1 MRRLAP
7 AALLTLA
14 MVVLGSYVYLSRR
27 VVVQLQREAAQEG
40 VMYANIYR
48 ALTDTSESETSATAA
63 LLDLSRHITRR
74 GVPVVVTD
82 AEGRPTAAANL
93 PFEVGADPDQ
103 AQVREYVARLDAENP
118 PVTAPGVGTVHYG
131 YTPLVQ
137 RLRVIPVLQALLI
150 GSLIAAAVYA
160 LRTRGRAEREKTWAG
175 MAREAAHQLG
185 TPLSSLSGWVEL
197 LSEREGDGMTA
208 SAVTHMRGDLARLD
222 RVANRFERIG
232 HPPRRDEVDVAEL
245 ARNICAYFRERAPT
259 LAHTV
264 RVVCQQPDGPV
275 MVHGDAVLL
284 EWAIEALVKNA
295 LDALAGR
302 GGTVTVSV
310 EQGVNGDT
318 RVRVADD
325 GPGVP
330 REFRAR
336 VFEPGFTTKRSGWG
350 IGLSLAK
357 RIVEENHLGRLV
369 LAPMDQGASF
379 DIILPT

>member
-1 MRRLAP
+1 M
-7 AALLTLA
+7 
-14 MVVLGSYVYLSRR
+14 
-27 VVVQLQREAAQEG
+27 
-40 VMYANIYR
+40 
-48 ALTDTSESETSATAA
+48 
-63 LLDLSRHITRR
+63 
-74 GVPVVVTD
+74 
-82 AEGRPTAAANL
+82 
-93 PFEVGADPDQ
+93 
-103 AQVREYVARLDAENP
+103 
-118 PVTAPGVGTVHYG
+118 
-131 YTPLVQ
+131 
-137 RLRVIPVLQALLI
+137 
-150 GSLIAAAVYA
+150 
-160 LRTRGRAEREKTWAG
+160 
-175 MAREAAHQLG
+175 
-185 TPLSSLSGWVEL
+185 
-197 LSEREGDGMTA
+197 
-208 SAVTHMRGDLARLD
+208 
-222 RVANRFERIG
+222 ANRFERIG

-310 EQGVNGDT
+310 EQAINGDT